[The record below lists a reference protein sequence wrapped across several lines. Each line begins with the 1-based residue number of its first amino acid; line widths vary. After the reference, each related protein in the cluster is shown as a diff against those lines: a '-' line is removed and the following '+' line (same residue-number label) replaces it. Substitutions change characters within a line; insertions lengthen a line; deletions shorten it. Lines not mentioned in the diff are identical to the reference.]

1 MKQIEA
7 SGILNKV
14 ELWNLHCKS
23 TLQERMLE
31 NQKPCT
37 QSCMKVKFKKK
48 KKSRAQS
55 SMKVGSLNP
64 CKYEQEKW
72 IDIYFPRYPRLP
84 KILKR
89 SLHPKRVEKHLSE
102 NLLRK

>member
-48 KKSRAQS
+48 K
-55 SMKVGSLNP
+55 
-64 CKYEQEKW
+64 
-72 IDIYFPRYPRLP
+72 
-84 KILKR
+84 
-89 SLHPKRVEKHLSE
+89 RVEP
-102 NLLRK
+102 NLLWKLAVWTHVNMSRKNG

>member
-1 MKQIEA
+1 
-7 SGILNKV
+7 
-14 ELWNLHCKS
+14 
-23 TLQERMLE
+23 
-31 NQKPCT
+31 
-37 QSCMKVKFKKK
+37 
-48 KKSRAQS
+48 
-55 SMKVGSLNP
+55 MKVGSLNP